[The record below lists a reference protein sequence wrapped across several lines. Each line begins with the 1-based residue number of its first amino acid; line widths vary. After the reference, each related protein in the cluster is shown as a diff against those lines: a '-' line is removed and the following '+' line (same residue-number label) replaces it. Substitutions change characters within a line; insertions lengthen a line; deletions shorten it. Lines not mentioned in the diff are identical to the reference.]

1 MIRAGTYD
9 TTLRS
14 LAILVAL
21 TVQIVAIA
29 VIGDVF
35 HDVFA
40 ARPVDAAQAPTGEA
54 VARVAPAARGDR
66 LMAINLAFDLVQ
78 SDLVPMVPVNATLVS
93 DYTGAIPEPVAETAA
108 GPTADEAA
116 PEAAPLI
123 AEPMPQPRP
132 DPTAAPRPDPT
143 AAARPAPPA
152 ISTSPA
158 TREAELQMLYL
169 MNASRMLA
177 GLVPLALDSGVS
189 DAARTHSS
197 VEAQYRYV
205 YHDGPDGTARSR
217 YVPACGTGWYGENT
231 GKVWSGG
238 VEVLHRE
245 FMAEPWQPINHRTN
259 IMDPNF
265 RRVGIGAVD
274 GPDAVYITM
283 AFCR

>member
-1 MIRAGTYD
+1 VIRAGTYD
-9 TTLRS
+9 ATLRS
-14 LAILVAL
+14 IAIAVAL
-21 TVQIVAIA
+21 AVQIVAIA

-40 ARPVDAAQAPTGEA
+40 PTPRVDAMHAPAIET

-66 LMAINLAFDLVQ
+66 LMAINVALDLIPLDV
-78 SDLVPMVPVNATLVS
+78 
-93 DYTGAIPEPVAETAA
+93 GAVAAAVASAPE
-108 GPTADEAA
+108 ADVLAA
-116 PEAAPLI
+116 PEPAPEAVPPLI
-123 AEPMPQPRP
+123 AEPLPQPRP

-143 AAARPAPPA
+143 AASRPVPAPPA
-152 ISTSPA
+152 ITTSTA
-158 TREAELQMLYL
+158 THEAELRMLYL
-169 MNASRMLA
+169 MNASRMQA
-177 GLVPLALDSGVS
+177 GLVPLALDTGVS
-189 DAARTHSS
+189 DVARTHSA

-231 GKVWSGG
+231 GKVWTGG
-238 VEVLHRE
+238 VEVLHHE

-265 RRVGIGAVD
+265 RRVGIGAVQ